1 YTLPRC
7 IACET
12 VLAPFLLWHRREE
25 KDLDREGGEGES
37 DAQKARWWEG
47 WLERKDKTS
56 LGFGPVAIHF
66 FLPPFSLPLLLSSS
80 PTFFRE
86 RERERERGASACRTV
101 AHIDPMMLGEEED
114 VSSECSSGCQ
124 SGWTA
129 YLDQSSYDSPQP
141 LVYNKAGY
149 LQEEEEEEEE
159 EDLSMVSDA
168 SSGPPHFHEEDE
180 PSFCYLHSSTC
191 FEGGGCL
198 CSALTPAA
206 GSAKSGAKRKRVEPE
221 QQREHSSL
229 LDDTASSTLLSY
241 PKASSIPHPC
251 SQSYFRPTCSLALY
265 RLNSNNYLKPP
276 MEGVLEF
283 SCGFSATHF
292 KWYDLEQRNH
302 ELHKQVG
309 YLQSSSPVKPTP
321 TSPVKRSP

>member
-25 KDLDREGGEGES
+25 KDLDREGEGE
-37 DAQKARWWEG
+37 
-47 WLERKDKTS
+47 RKQGGGKDGLSVRTKLVWDLALLPFISFCLHSPS
-56 LGFGPVAIHF
+56 LFS
-66 FLPPFSLPLLLSSS
+66 FLPVPPSCSAAKAI
-80 PTFFRE
+80 TFRLTRE
-86 RERERERGASACRTV
+86 RERERRGETV

-221 QQREHSSL
+221 QQREHSSP

-251 SQSYFRPTCSLALY
+251 SHSYFRPTCSLALY
-265 RLNSNNYLKPP
+265 RLNNYLKPP

-292 KWYDLEQRNH
+292 KVHFRF
-302 ELHKQVG
+302 
-309 YLQSSSPVKPTP
+309 S
-321 TSPVKRSP
+321 

>member
-1 YTLPRC
+1 
-7 IACET
+7 
-12 VLAPFLLWHRREE
+12 
-25 KDLDREGGEGES
+25 
-37 DAQKARWWEG
+37 
-47 WLERKDKTS
+47 
-56 LGFGPVAIHF
+56 
-66 FLPPFSLPLLLSSS
+66 
-80 PTFFRE
+80 
-86 RERERERGASACRTV
+86 
-101 AHIDPMMLGEEED
+101 MMLGEEED
-114 VSSECSSGCQ
+114 ISSECSSGCQ

-149 LQEEEEEEEE
+149 NKEEEEEEE

-221 QQREHSSL
+221 QQRENSSL

-241 PKASSIPHPC
+241 PKACSIPHPC
-251 SQSYFRPTCSLALY
+251 SQS
-265 RLNSNNYLKPP
+265 NSNNYLKPP
-276 MEGVLEF
+276 MEGVLEY
-283 SCGFSATHF
+283 SCGFS
-292 KWYDLEQRNH
+292 RNH

-309 YLQSSSPVKPTP
+309 YLQSSAPVKSTP
-321 TSPVKRSP
+321 TRPVKRSP

>member
-1 YTLPRC
+1 
-7 IACET
+7 
-12 VLAPFLLWHRREE
+12 
-25 KDLDREGGEGES
+25 
-37 DAQKARWWEG
+37 
-47 WLERKDKTS
+47 
-56 LGFGPVAIHF
+56 
-66 FLPPFSLPLLLSSS
+66 
-80 PTFFRE
+80 
-86 RERERERGASACRTV
+86 
-101 AHIDPMMLGEEED
+101 MMLGEEED

-221 QQREHSSL
+221 QQREHSSP

-241 PKASSIPHPC
+241 PKTRFNGDS
-251 SQSYFRPTCSLALY
+251 
-265 RLNSNNYLKPP
+265 NSNNYLKPP

-292 KWYDLEQRNH
+292 KRNH

-321 TSPVKRSP
+321 TRPVLRKEGGKKIW

>member
-1 YTLPRC
+1 
-7 IACET
+7 
-12 VLAPFLLWHRREE
+12 
-25 KDLDREGGEGES
+25 
-37 DAQKARWWEG
+37 
-47 WLERKDKTS
+47 
-56 LGFGPVAIHF
+56 
-66 FLPPFSLPLLLSSS
+66 
-80 PTFFRE
+80 
-86 RERERERGASACRTV
+86 
-101 AHIDPMMLGEEED
+101 MMLGEEED
-114 VSSECSSGCQ
+114 ISSECSSGCQ

-149 LQEEEEEEEE
+149 NKEEEEEEE

-221 QQREHSSL
+221 QQRENSSL

-241 PKASSIPHPC
+241 PKACSIPHPC
-251 SQSYFRPTCSLALY
+251 SQSYFRPTC
-265 RLNSNNYLKPP
+265 
-276 MEGVLEF
+276 VLEY

-292 KWYDLEQRNH
+292 KRNH

-309 YLQSSSPVKPTP
+309 YLQSSAPVKSTP
-321 TSPVKRSP
+321 TRPVKRSP

>member
-1 YTLPRC
+1 MACMWVDGWMAHAFWRHPTRFAFRAARSRIWQLPCRWDTSKVDGWAHVLWVPVHIKWSCVGVRYLSRCRPFVLGSTQGTLSPVDQSTSDMSASPSVWDIGTRS
-7 IACET
+7 
-12 VLAPFLLWHRREE
+12 LLRR
-25 KDLDREGGEGES
+25 
-37 DAQKARWWEG
+37 
-47 WLERKDKTS
+47 
-56 LGFGPVAIHF
+56 
-66 FLPPFSLPLLLSSS
+66 LLLL
-80 PTFFRE
+80 PMLAVLNT
-86 RERERERGASACRTV
+86 GKRTV

-149 LQEEEEEEEE
+149 LQEDEEEEEE

-180 PSFCYLHSSTC
+180 PSFCYLHSSTS

-221 QQREHSSL
+221 QHREHSSL

-241 PKASSIPHPC
+241 PKACSSPHPC

-265 RLNSNNYLKPP
+265 RPVDHCCCRPAS
-276 MEGVLEF
+276 M
-283 SCGFSATHF
+283 ATAI
-292 KWYDLEQRNH
+292 
-302 ELHKQVG
+302 
-309 YLQSSSPVKPTP
+309 TI
-321 TSPVKRSP
+321 